1 MLGIEALSGNALA
14 AALVGIVLFEAL
26 LLYVGYGALES
37 VVGASVRRVLEGEC
51 KVADVLLRRCSTATG
66 GADK

>member
-1 MLGIEALSGNALA
+1 MLGIESLSGNALA

-37 VVGASVRRVLEGEC
+37 LVGGAVRRVLAGEC
-51 KVADVLLRRCSTATG
+51 KVTDLLLRRCSASAG
-66 GADK
+66 GADQ